1 MILSKA
7 GKDGEPKRD
16 GRLFSQ
22 QSPCRPSMR
31 TGVSSQHLHKKPGIN
46 NPSIGKME
54 SGESQKHFN
63 QSVRDPVPKKYIAE
77 K

>member
-7 GKDGEPKRD
+7 GKDGEPKGY

-22 QSPCRPSMR
+22 QSPCRTSMR
-31 TGVSSQHLHKKPGIN
+31 TRVSSQHLHKKPGIN
-46 NPSIGKME
+46 NPSIEKME

-63 QSVRDPVPKKYIAE
+63 QSVRDPVSKKYIAE

>member
-16 GRLFSQ
+16 GRLLSQ
-22 QSPCRPSMR
+22 QSPCRTSMR
-31 TGVSSQHLHKKPGIN
+31 TRASSQHLHKKPGIN
-46 NPSIGKME
+46 NPSIGTME

-63 QSVRDPVPKKYIAE
+63 QSVRDPVPKQYIAE